1 MLYNPQSQAFMV
13 SVYSQAPGQAPQ
25 WYLNHHHCHRRTTS
39 YLSFWLKETS
49 YYDDDHS
56 GHGVLDFLSTPKNNH
71 VHILTQEN
79 FTDKS
84 ISCRELDGAEVQLIF
99 SQQSHPPMY
108 HTLRGNVN
116 NWSQFQFPSVAV
128 SSVDYGGKFKSLL
141 LISLEWSTFPFIN
154 VEKDKAN
161 CDASPDRIPLFI
173 RSKMSLQ
180 NASSNHNPSS
190 PCQHLHMC
198 LRLRLQLV
206 HCIKCQSN
214 VL

>member
-1 MLYNPQSQAFMV
+1 MLYNPQSQAFIV

-84 ISCRELDGAEVQLIF
+84 IRLPQARWRWGTTYLQPAATPTYVPHFERECEQLKSVSVSLSCCFLCWLWWEIQKSAPHF
-99 SQQSHPPMY
+99 SRMINFSFHQ
-108 HTLRGNVN
+108 RG
-116 NWSQFQFPSVAV
+116 
-128 SSVDYGGKFKSLL
+128 
-141 LISLEWSTFPFIN
+141 E
-154 VEKDKAN
+154 
-161 CDASPDRIPLFI
+161 R
-173 RSKMSLQ
+173 
-180 NASSNHNPSS
+180 
-190 PCQHLHMC
+190 
-198 LRLRLQLV
+198 
-206 HCIKCQSN
+206 
-214 VL
+214 